1 MPIVHSAAIPAR
13 TTDAGSAVPSHL
25 PDEHKATPSLS
36 AEVRPVIHVT
46 RAPPRPTLVFD
57 TYWRFACKR
66 QELFFKKL
74 RNPNCP
80 PWTDDPILRRHKF
93 TNAYRAS
100 DRVSQYLIRKVIY
113 TTDLDLQRPE
123 EVFFRTILFKL
134 FNKIETWELLERELG
149 GVRWADYS
157 FDRYCRILDSAM
169 AEGAKIYSAA
179 YIMASGQ
186 SAFGHPRKHA
196 NHLCVLERMMAD
208 RLPDRLFQAQPHL
221 KTVYETVLTY
231 PAIGPFL
238 AYQYAIDLN
247 YGLLQGDLENQF
259 VMPGPGALD
268 GIAKCFADLGDY
280 TPQTLIH
287 WVRERQ
293 QDEFTRLGLTFPDL
307 WGRPLTL
314 IDCQNLFCE
323 TDKYARVMHPAFKG
337 RSDRSRIKQVYKPTP
352 GRIDYWYPPKW
363 GLNDIIASQIGD
375 KK

>member
-1 MPIVHSAAIPAR
+1 
-13 TTDAGSAVPSHL
+13 
-25 PDEHKATPSLS
+25 
-36 AEVRPVIHVT
+36 
-46 RAPPRPTLVFD
+46 LVFD

-113 TTDLDLQRPE
+113 TPDLDLQRPE

-149 GVRWADYS
+149 EIRWADYS
-157 FDRYCRILDSAM
+157 FDRYCGILDSAM

-208 RLPDRLFQAQPHL
+208 RLPDRLFQAQPQL

-280 TPQTLIH
+280 TPQTVIQ

-293 QDEFTRLGLTFPDL
+293 QDEFTRLGLTFPGL
-307 WGRPLTL
+307 WGRALTL

-323 TDKYARVMHPAFKG
+323 TDKYARVMHPEFKG

-363 GLNDIIASQIGD
+363 GLNDIIASQNGNQE
-375 KK
+375 